1 MKRQQQNSTGQS
13 GRRPKGRRF
22 ASSRM
27 SYKSTA
33 TSCRTAVQIAVE
45 RRSLLG
51 SCCCAGPVRDAKG
64 RRYTTFPRLWYGEK
78 VFGRIR
84 SPKAKK
90 SSLHLEA
97 AGGQYADNVL

>member
-1 MKRQQQNSTGQS
+1 MDVDLQLSPEK
-13 GRRPKGRRF
+13 
-22 ASSRM
+22 
-27 SYKSTA
+27 
-33 TSCRTAVQIAVE
+33 
-45 RRSLLG
+45 
-51 SCCCAGPVRDAKG
+51 
-64 RRYTTFPRLWYGEK
+64 WYGEK

>member
-1 MKRQQQNSTGQS
+1 MHMDVDLQLSPEK
-13 GRRPKGRRF
+13 
-22 ASSRM
+22 
-27 SYKSTA
+27 
-33 TSCRTAVQIAVE
+33 
-45 RRSLLG
+45 
-51 SCCCAGPVRDAKG
+51 
-64 RRYTTFPRLWYGEK
+64 WYGEK